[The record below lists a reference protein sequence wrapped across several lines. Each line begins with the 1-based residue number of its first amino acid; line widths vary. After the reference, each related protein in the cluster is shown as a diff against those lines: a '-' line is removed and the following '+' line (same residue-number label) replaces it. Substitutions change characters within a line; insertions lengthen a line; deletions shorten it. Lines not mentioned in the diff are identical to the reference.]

1 MNLEA
6 LEKDICYVIK
16 EEQIKLG
23 FRKESISFYYPLSS
37 LNSILETKCNTEKML
52 QALDEFKI
60 KSKAE
65 FGDIDVS
72 VKGERFCIKLP
83 DTASEYVNNTTE
95 KTGFLYDL
103 IATVLRHGIT
113 IEDVKRYLKAIPHM
127 FILKPW
133 SMKNLIILFILRTE
147 CLMTVII
154 VLQKRADTL
163 FTTVFQKMPIKIRLT
178 DNGDSKNV

>member
-1 MNLEA
+1 MNLKA

-23 FRKESISFYYPLSS
+23 FRKESISLYYPLSS
-37 LNSILETKCNTEKML
+37 LNSILETECDTEEML
-52 QALDEFKI
+52 QVLDEFKI

-103 IATVLRHGIT
+103 IATVSRHGIT
-113 IEDVKRYLKAIPHM
+113 IEDVKNVFESYSSHVHFEIMEHEEFNYLIYFEDGTPDDSYYCFTEEGGH
-127 FILKPW
+127 
-133 SMKNLIILFILRTE
+133 LIYHRFS
-147 CLMTVII
+147 
-154 VLQKRADTL
+154 KSAYKDT
-163 FTTVFQKMPIKIRLT
+163 FNR
-178 DNGDSKNV
+178 

>member
-23 FRKESISFYYPLSS
+23 FRKESISLYYPLSS
-37 LNSILETKCNTEKML
+37 LNSILETECDTEEML
-52 QALDEFKI
+52 QVLDEFKI

-83 DTASEYVNNTTE
+83 DIASEYVNNTTE

-103 IATVLRHGIT
+103 IATVSRHGIT
-113 IEDVKRYLKAIPHM
+113 IEDVIKVFEGYSSHVHFETMEHEEFNYL
-127 FILKPW
+127 
-133 SMKNLIILFILRTE
+133 ILRTE
-147 CLMTVII
+147 RLMTVII

>member
-1 MNLEA
+1 MLCDKRRTDKA
-6 LEKDICYVIK
+6 
-16 EEQIKLG
+16 G
-23 FRKESISFYYPLSS
+23 FQKRVNQSLLSLSS
-37 LNSILETKCNTEKML
+37 LNSILETERDTEEML
-52 QALDEFKI
+52 QVLDEFKI

-103 IATVLRHGIT
+103 IATVSRHGIT
-113 IEDVKRYLKAIPHM
+113 IEDVKKYLKAIPHM

-147 CLMTVII
+147 RLMTVII

-163 FTTVFQKMPIKIRLT
+163 FITVFQKMPIKIRLT

>member
-23 FRKESISFYYPLSS
+23 FRKESISLYYPLSS
-37 LNSILETKCNTEKML
+37 LNSILETKCDTEEML
-52 QALDEFKI
+52 QVLDEFKI
-60 KSKAE
+60 KSRAE

-103 IATVLRHGIT
+103 IATVSRHGIT
-113 IEDVKRYLKAIPHM
+113 IEDVKKVFEGYSSHVHFEKLNACYSRWMRY
-127 FILKPW
+127 
-133 SMKNLIILFILRTE
+133 
-147 CLMTVII
+147 TVHKKFYK
-154 VLQKRADTL
+154 LSHE
-163 FTTVFQKMPIKIRLT
+163 P
-178 DNGDSKNV
+178 